1 VQYLPGALC
10 VSTSALMTDDGE
22 NYYLMVVDP
31 ETREAMPVTVTVLAE
46 GSTTAAIEGAVAEG
60 DEVQSGLSMP
70 TAEGAEYETGG
81 AVIF

>member
-1 VQYLPGALC
+1 
-10 VSTSALMTDDGE
+10 
-22 NYYLMVVDP
+22 MVVDP